1 MNLDKQTGKQKPEY
15 VPIALRR
22 VRRVPPFVVR
32 CLELEKEN
40 PQTIVMVTF
49 ATGYHA
55 YGWSAEWLKANH
67 PYVAMKKDKFNGG
80 EFADVISIQGLNE
93 KIKSSGLGL
102 IRIDPMGKLK
112 ERIPAEVV
120 ITVKKPEPLAIP
132 QKVAGSAI
140 VPKNFWSTHILPKTE
155 NKIDVPTD
163 FDESEA
169 VELPI
174 QSAIFDGVV
183 YTSGQAY
190 TKSGKLK
197 KGFKPLADMEIVE
210 NVDFSTF
217 KIPSRSCAVVHDVIE
232 QPALPPAFNPGG
244 WYMPAPPQKG
254 VEESQQKVVDNR
266 LFVGAVFELPMS
278 NKTQF
283 TLREDLGDGTWR
295 CDVSYAQGELHEGVI
310 KSADSILETL
320 KPLSKF
326 KIHQKVKIEGLC
338 QEGVICG
345 FSGEWWKV
353 SYSIGSHPMVAWRK
367 FNDIQEVE

>member
-1 MNLDKQTGKQKPEY
+1 MEYPNREFNYLKQIGKSG
-15 VPIALRR
+15 
-22 VRRVPPFVVR
+22 VRKVPPYYIRLV
-32 CLELEKEN
+32 EAEKEN
-40 PQTIVMVTF
+40 HNTVVVMLSGAGTYSE
-49 ATGYHA
+49 YHA
-55 YGWSAEWLKANH
+55 YGAS
-67 PYVAMKKDKFNGG
+67 G
-80 EFADVISIQGLNE
+80 EFLHGAIAGSYWQADNFAKSPKLVICESLS
-93 KIKSSGLGL
+93 KIKTVCMDAGKGL
-102 IRIDPMGKLK
+102 MGFT
-112 ERIPAEVV
+112 ITGHVV
-120 ITVKKPEPLAIP
+120 INEVAPIVVKKPDPLAIP
-132 QKVAGSAI
+132 QKIVGSAI

-232 QPALPPAFNPGG
+232 QPAMPPAFNPGG
-244 WYMPAPPQKG
+244 WYMPAPPQEV
-254 VEESQQKVVDNR
+254 VEESQQKVVGFN
-266 LFVGAVFELPMS
+266 VGDA
-278 NKTQF
+278 
-283 TLREDLGDGTWR
+283 
-295 CDVSYAQGELHEGVI
+295 
-310 KSADSILETL
+310 
-320 KPLSKF
+320 
-326 KIHQKVKIEGLC
+326 VKIEGLC

>member
-132 QKVAGSAI
+132 QKIVGSAI

-174 QSAIFDGVV
+174 VCAIVGGVLYTTEKAYAKKKDG
-183 YTSGQAY
+183 SR
-190 TKSGKLK
+190 GKLK
-197 KGFKPLADMEIVE
+197 KEFTPLEGMPIVDD
-210 NVDFSTF
+210 VDFSTF

-244 WYMPAPPQKG
+244 WYMPAPPQV
-254 VEESQQKVVDNR
+254 VEESQQKVVG
-266 LFVGAVFELPMS
+266 FSVGDA
-278 NKTQF
+278 
-283 TLREDLGDGTWR
+283 
-295 CDVSYAQGELHEGVI
+295 
-310 KSADSILETL
+310 
-320 KPLSKF
+320 
-326 KIHQKVKIEGLC
+326 VKIEGLC
-338 QEGVICG
+338 Q
-345 FSGEWWKV
+345 SGT
-353 SYSIGSHPMVAWRK
+353 IGAIDGDWYRVDYKIIFDMSAWRK
-367 FNDIQEVE
+367 ADDIQEVE